1 MKALAIARTNLRRM
15 VRDRTN
21 LIPMVAVPLVFVYLI
36 GTQFGGEDQLTV
48 GVVGSGPVANAT
60 VSALAESAVAV
71 SRLDDA
77 EALRDAVSADDLDLG
92 AILADDAAE
101 VLDAGERLEVEVVIG
116 DEGDGA
122 SLEPLLSQAVD
133 EQALVP
139 GVTAELASGAGA
151 PGAAEVRPV
160 VEAGAADLV
169 RTSVAVVD
177 PAGGEIGAGG
187 GRFAEGAAQQLTLMV
202 FLYTLFSAVPLV
214 QSRKLGL
221 SQRMLATPTPM
232 YAIVAGEAAGRWSVA
247 LAQGTW
253 VLVATA
259 VLFDVAWGNLPA
271 AVLLLV
277 VFGAVGAGAGML
289 LGTALDD
296 ESVVVGAAV
305 LVGLS
310 VAALGG
316 AMVPA
321 EIFSPTLEAISRVTP
336 HAWALDGFATVRDGG
351 SLGDITTELAVLVG
365 GAVALLA
372 AASWR
377 LRRVLTRV

>member
-1 MKALAIARTNLRRM
+1 VRALAIARTNLRRM
-15 VRDRTN
+15 LRDRTN

-60 VSALAESAVAV
+60 VGALEESAVAV

-77 EALRDAVSADDLDLG
+77 EALRDAVSTDDLDLG
-92 AILADDAAE
+92 AILPDDAAE
-101 VLDAGERLEVEVVIG
+101 VLDAGQRLEVEVVIG

-122 SLEPLLSQAVD
+122 TLEPLLSQAVD

-139 GVTAELASGAGA
+139 GVTAELAGAGA
-151 PGAAEVRPV
+151 PGVAEVRPV
-160 VEAGAADLV
+160 VEAGASDLV

-187 GRFAEGAAQQLTLMV
+187 GRFAESAAQQLTLMV

-221 SQRMLATPTPM
+221 SRRMLATPTPM
-232 YAIVAGEAAGRWSVA
+232 YLIVAGEAAGRWSVA

-289 LGTALDD
+289 LGTTLDD
-296 ESVVVGAAV
+296 EGVVVGAAV

-321 EIFSPTLEAISRVTP
+321 EIFSPTLETISRVTP

-351 SLGDITTELAVLVG
+351 SLGDITTELAVLAG
-365 GAVALLA
+365 GAVGLLG